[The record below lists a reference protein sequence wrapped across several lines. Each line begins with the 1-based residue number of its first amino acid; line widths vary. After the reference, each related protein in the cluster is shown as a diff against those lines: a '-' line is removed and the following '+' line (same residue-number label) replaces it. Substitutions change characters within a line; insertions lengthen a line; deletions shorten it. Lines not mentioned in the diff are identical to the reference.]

1 MRSSPATMD
10 KVQAHLKEAARL
22 LRGSNLLAPDWAEDI
37 ETTAHAIQKEHDEK
51 IAWNRENADKIRIVR
66 NNIKTL
72 SDKYDLKLSKLET
85 EFVIEDS
92 VADYDTES
100 DIERIVLQNMVHTLN
115 DKIDLDKLSEEE
127 IAERN
132 ATTKRILNELFGQT
146 EH

>member
-1 MRSSPATMD
+1 MRESPIAMD
-10 KVQAHLKEAARL
+10 KVQAHLNEAARL
-22 LRGSNLLAPDWAEDI
+22 LRSSRLLAPNWAGDI
-37 ETTAHAIQKEHDEK
+37 EATAHAIQKEHDEK

-66 NNIKTL
+66 DNIKTL
-72 SDKYDLKLSKLET
+72 SDKYGLRLSKLET

-100 DIERIVLQNMVHTLN
+100 DIEHIVLENIVHTLN

>member
-1 MRSSPATMD
+1 MRASPATMD
-10 KVQAHLKEAARL
+10 KVQAHLKEVARL
-22 LRGSNLLAPDWAEDI
+22 LRGSNLLASDWAEDI
-37 ETTAHAIQKEHDEK
+37 EATAHAIQKEHDEK
-51 IAWNRENADKIRIVR
+51 IVWNRENADKIRIIR
-66 NNIKTL
+66 DNIKTL
-72 SDKYDLKLSKLET
+72 SDKYGLKLSKLET

-132 ATTKRILNELFGQT
+132 ATTKKMLNKLFGQT